1 MPYRYEKGAKI
12 MNRKWKRYRV
22 LLIAA
27 GMAVCMTAGL
37 AMGIS
42 WSRSRTE
49 KMVTQAADKEF
60 AVTKQKGEDAEDEPA
75 PLYFSV
81 DAQQKMLYKDAVADE
96 EIVKE
101 VCSKFD
107 ADFDSVRMK
116 DVTREMRDYE
126 EALWLRKN
134 MGECALLDEEADEKN
149 AVREISSLE
158 IYICEIYA
166 FGEGKAVIESMCKEF
181 GINPKGAVISDLT
194 PEQLAQ
200 IGEEAY
206 MTSDH
211 PKE

>member
-1 MPYRYEKGAKI
+1 
-12 MNRKWKRYRV
+12 MNGKWKKYRV

-27 GMAVCMTAGL
+27 GMAISMTAGL
-37 AMGIS
+37 AVGIG
-42 WSRSRTE
+42 WSRSHTA

-60 AVTKQKGEDAEDEPA
+60 TVTQEKGEDTEGESA

-81 DAQQKMLYKDAVADE
+81 DAQQKMFYKDAVADE

-101 VCSKFD
+101 VCAKFGL
-107 ADFDSVRMK
+107 DFDTARMK

-134 MGECALLDEEADEKN
+134 MGKCALLDEESDEKD
-149 AVREISSLE
+149 AVHEISSLE

-166 FGEGKAVIESMCKEF
+166 FGEGKDVIERMCKEF
-181 GINPKGAVISDLT
+181 GIDPRGAVISNLT
-194 PEQLAQ
+194 PEQLAR

-206 MTSDH
+206 ATSDH

>member
-1 MPYRYEKGAKI
+1 MPHRYEKGAKI

-49 KMVTQAADKEF
+49 KMVTQAADKEC
-60 AVTKQKGEDAEDEPA
+60 AVTQQKGEDAEDEPA

-107 ADFDSVRMK
+107 ADFDTVRMK
-116 DVTREMRDYE
+116 DATREMRDYE

-158 IYICEIYA
+158 
-166 FGEGKAVIESMCKEF
+166 
-181 GINPKGAVISDLT
+181 T
-194 PEQLAQ
+194 
-200 IGEEAY
+200 
-206 MTSDH
+206 
-211 PKE
+211 

>member
-1 MPYRYEKGAKI
+1 MPHRYEKGAKI
-12 MNRKWKRYRV
+12 MNGKWKRYRI

-60 AVTKQKGEDAEDEPA
+60 AVTQQKGEDAEDEPA

-107 ADFDSVRMK
+107 ADFDTVRMK

-166 FGEGKAVIESMCKEF
+166 FGEGKAVIEGMCKEF